1 MGVHF
6 NLLQS
11 KMLSLWILSILLLGG
26 SASPLTDQALISDE
40 ALEEVVALEEVEEAL
55 EEVES
60 RERALEQ
67 QLLATLLEEERLL
80 DTEVAGTESGKFI
93 GTNAEGDFTLLSV
106 PFARGSPSVTFND
119 TTASTLST
127 VGNAA
132 LFLGGLY
139 LLSGFPAAASALAD
153 PFGIS
158 RRLGVASPTRTA
170 RPRAGSPAPR
180 FQHRIS
186 KGEEAFLKKT
196 KLDKMKSP
204 RPATLKQ
211 KKPSKPSKGF
221 MLPQLKSVNR
231 ALGPAMLE
239 KKKQVMERQQRPQL
253 PRFRI
258 PSLPTLRMPQLPRLR
273 RPTFRPIQF
282 NNPFARPSRPRPAP
296 QQAAASPP
304 AARPQNAARPQPAT
318 QAAPVFRPS
327 TAAAP
332 QAAPVSPRAPPS
344 TSQRAPVPAT
354 PQFNTQQAAPAPQ
367 QPQFAPPQQSAP
379 LRLPSPDLGATD
391 FSFSSDPFSEFQ
403 SDNFG
408 PDEASFRELIN
419 SQFGAEFDSQ
429 RLPSRR

>member
-1 MGVHF
+1 
-6 NLLQS
+6 
-11 KMLSLWILSILLLGG
+11 MLSLWILSILLLGN

-80 DTEVAGTESGKFI
+80 DTEVAGAESGKFI

-106 PFARGSPSVTFND
+106 PFARGASVTFND

-158 RRLGVASPTRTA
+158 RRLGVAAPARAA

-186 KGEEAFLKKT
+186 PGDDAFMKKP
-196 KLDKMKSP
+196 KLEKMKSP
-204 RPATLKQ
+204 RPALLKP
-211 KKPSKPSKGF
+211 KKPSKGF
-221 MLPQLKSVNR
+221 LPPQLKSVNR
-231 ALGPAMLE
+231 ALGAANLHD
-239 KKKQVMERQQRPQL
+239 KKKKPQIAERQQRPQL

-258 PSLPTLRMPQLPRLR
+258 PSLPPLRMPQLPRLR
-273 RPTFRPIQF
+273 RPTFRPLQF
-282 NNPFARPSRPRPAP
+282 NNPFIRPSRPRPAA
-296 QQAAASPP
+296 QQAGGSPP
-304 AARPQNAARPQPAT
+304 SAGRPAPQNAGRPAQPQPST

-327 TAAAP
+327 SPATP
-332 QAAPVSPRAPPS
+332 QQAPVSQRTPIT

-354 PQFNTQQAAPAPQ
+354 PQLNTQQFAPAPQ

-379 LRLPSPDLGATD
+379 LTLPTPDLGSTD

-408 PDEASFRELIN
+408 PDEESFRDLIN
-419 SQFGAEFDSQ
+419 SQFGADFDSQ
-429 RLPSRR
+429 RLPSSRR